1 MAASRPRMGVAMEA
15 ARIGVYGCECS
26 MGTVNPVLMRVHI
39 VALWIISLPALGGGE
54 SKRRGRRFLATEG
67 PCWRVTRAID

>member
-1 MAASRPRMGVAMEA
+1 VPDWRVFALAASRPGMGVAMEA

-39 VALWIISLPALGGGE
+39 VAL
-54 SKRRGRRFLATEG
+54 
-67 PCWRVTRAID
+67 